1 MSDQHRKTVSLTS
14 RDEAFIASQIE
25 GGEFNNASEVVRAG
39 LKLLER
45 EALKLEALRREIS
58 KGDADIAV
66 GRTWKPK
73 PGEIAA
79 EMKAALARKAK
90 R

>member
-1 MSDQHRKTVSLTS
+1 MSDQHRQTVSLTS

-25 GGEFNNASEVVRAG
+25 GGAFSNASEVVRAG

-45 EALKLEALRREIS
+45 EALKVAALRGEIA
-58 KGDADIAV
+58 KGDADLAA
-66 GRTWKPK
+66 GRSWKPK

-79 EMKAALARKAK
+79 EMKAVLARRTKA
-90 R
+90 

>member
-1 MSDQHRKTVSLTS
+1 MSDQDRQTVSLTS
-14 RDEAFIASQIE
+14 GDEAFIASQIE
-25 GGEFNNASEVVRAG
+25 GGAFNSASEVVRAG

-45 EALKLEALRREIS
+45 EAMKVEALRREIA
-58 KGDADIAV
+58 KGDADIAA

-79 EMKAALARKAK
+79 EMTAALARRAKA
-90 R
+90 